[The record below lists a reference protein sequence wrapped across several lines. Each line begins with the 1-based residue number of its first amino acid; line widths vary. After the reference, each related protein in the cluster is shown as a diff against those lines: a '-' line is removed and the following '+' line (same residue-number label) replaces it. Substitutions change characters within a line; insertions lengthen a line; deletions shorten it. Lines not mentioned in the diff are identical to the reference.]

1 MGQVWKDKLKNNSG
15 IMAIYGTV
23 FEFIHGIRRKIRK
36 EAGIIKTQLT
46 VKTHYCYGEKNKDKV
61 FFVITS
67 DSAQQGLYSTTFYM
81 LPFIEYALKKK
92 YIPIIDLKKSYV
104 PMLQDKDKTGQE
116 NPWEYYYEQPFQEY
130 TLEEVYQ
137 SKHVIVMVDGAVR
150 ITMPKWNEM
159 FPASDKEFKRWSK
172 IIATYIRLNKNMQS
186 KINVE
191 RDKLFVKGKKVL
203 GVAIR
208 AGLRAGMMKNKAL
221 YNATPKQPSCEEFI
235 ELIEDKLA
243 KWECDAIF
251 LSCDDRE
258 YLEKI
263 SSHFGEICYYVE
275 RKLCRFFKDDKPVL
289 DRSEVFLE
297 VAQQS
302 TRIHVEDYIK
312 EVYLLAQCNCLY
324 SCIGGGSE
332 FAYFVNGGRYEHL
345 EVYDKGLYEGLGK

>member
-1 MGQVWKDKLKNNSG
+1 MGQAWKNKLKNNSG
-15 IMAIYGTV
+15 IVAIYEAV
-23 FEFIHGIRRKIRK
+23 FEFIHGIRKSIRK
-36 EAGIIKTQLT
+36 EVRVIKTQLT
-46 VKTHYCYGEKNKDKV
+46 VKTHYRYGEKNKDKV

-116 NPWEYYYEQPFQEY
+116 NPWEYYYEQPFREY

-137 SKHVIVMVDGAVR
+137 SKHVIIMVDGAVR

-159 FPASDKEFKRWSK
+159 FPTSDKELSRWNE
-172 IIATYIRLNKNMQS
+172 IIASYIRLNENMQR
-186 KINVE
+186 KVNEE
-191 RDKLFVKGKKVL
+191 RERLFAEEKKVL

-208 AGLRAGMMKNKAL
+208 AGLRAGMMKNEAL

-235 ELIEDKLA
+235 ELIEDKLR
-243 KWECDAIF
+243 KWKCDIIF

-263 SSHFGEICYYVE
+263 SSHFGEICYHIN
-275 RKLCRFFKDDKPVL
+275 RKLKHYFKNDKPVQNNSEIFVEIEEQTT
-289 DRSEVFLE
+289 RS
-297 VAQQS
+297 
-302 TRIHVEDYIK
+302 HVEDYAV
-312 EVYLLAQCNCLY
+312 EVYLLAQCNSLY
-324 SCIGGGSE
+324 SCIGGGSQ
-332 FAYFVNGGRYEHL
+332 FAYFLNGGRYEHL
-345 EVYDKGLYEGLGK
+345 EVYDKGLYTGLGQ